1 MKSSDKPYLEDIIS
15 STKDAQEDFA
25 RNAFGLRVRK
35 SAVAKCMKQA
45 DLSKVSGLS
54 PNRIG
59 EYWHGKKLP
68 TGENLIALADAL
80 GTDPRWLLLGSE
92 GTARQVIDEIDRL
105 IEAGEDRA
113 VDARKAELEAIA
125 LDPDIA
131 QELRNRADFYL
142 HVMGDQDA
150 RARRRTALK
159 KRDNSS
165 AAFRSVVAAALD
177 QAKQETGVDLGQ
189 GVHQSLLS
197 LGGYLLITDA
207 DNLEQSLLNYSVQQ
221 LAVAISARISG
232 PDRLSSPQPAFSSA
246 LHSPRPGYRAPDP
259 EGER

>member
-1 MKSSDKPYLEDIIS
+1 MSPKMTTSGDNTSTISDRQADEQS
-15 STKDAQEDFA
+15 
-25 RNAFGLRVRK
+25 RNFGLRIQKAATQKRL
-35 SAVAKCMKQA
+35 KQA
-45 DLSKVSGLS
+45 DLGRRAGIDRRLISA
-54 PNRIG
+54 
-59 EYWHGKKLP
+59 YWNGTKRA

-80 GTDPRWLLLGSE
+80 EVDARWLLLGSE

-165 AAFRSVVAAALD
+165 AAFRAVVAAALD
-177 QAKQETGVDLGQ
+177 QARQETGVDLGQ

-207 DNLEQSLLNYSVQQ
+207 DNLERSLLNYSVQQ